1 MIHDSAWLRAHVE
14 ALTNRHEQDREAP
27 WAVTDAPADYIQK
40 MVGAIVGLEIQVAR
54 LTGKWKLGQNRTEQD
69 RAGVVDGLRRE
80 GTESAEAMAALVR
93 GTLEGA

>member
-1 MIHDSAWLRAHVE
+1 MQGFFDLSSLRA
-14 ALTNRHEQDREAP
+14 ALVVLDDHARLPFE
-27 WAVTDAPADYIQK
+27 V
-40 MVGAIVGLEIQVAR
+40 VGLEIQVAR